1 MAVDA
6 NRKPHW
12 KSRLALISLVACLGM
27 ILTGLYVAISVSQ
40 MPERLVGS
48 ITYWVYF
55 ALAIGIGFVAV
66 FLGMAAYG
74 LTWRFVESVES
85 INGVGPTRII
95 WRLYDYPDQDGSANC
110 FDVVLVGRGLWFV
123 SAGKVQ
129 HKSPN
134 QRGRSRG

>member
-1 MAVDA
+1 MTVDA

-12 KSRLALISLVACLGM
+12 KSRLALISLVTCLGM
-27 ILTGLYVAISVSQ
+27 TLTGLYVAISVHQ
-40 MPERLVGS
+40 MPERLVGTT
-48 ITYWVYF
+48 TYWVYF
-55 ALAIGIGFVAV
+55 ALAIGIGIGAV
-66 FLGMAAYG
+66 FLGMVAYG
-74 LTWRFVESVES
+74 LSWRFAESVES
-85 INGVGPTRII
+85 ISVVGRTRII
-95 WRLYDYPDQDGSANC
+95 WRLYDYPDQDGSTNC